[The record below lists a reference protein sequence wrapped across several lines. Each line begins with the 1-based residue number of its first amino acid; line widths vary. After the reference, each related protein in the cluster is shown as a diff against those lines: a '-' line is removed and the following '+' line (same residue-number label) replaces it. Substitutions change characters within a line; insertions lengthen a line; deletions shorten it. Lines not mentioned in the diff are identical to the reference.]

1 MFRGEVEP
9 EVRGCVWAARGL
21 RVAEAGRERGRHRPP
36 PRVQCQ
42 GQNRNIREKKFMNL
56 LFQMS
61 VLSSYNRLKICSVY
75 IHTLKIIPDTM
86 SKDLKIHYKLSLQ
99 VMLNKIIE

>member
-21 RVAEAGRERGRHRPP
+21 RVAEAGREGGRHRPP

-75 IHTLKIIPDTM
+75 IHTYIKNNTRYDVKVPQFSTTNF
-86 SKDLKIHYKLSLQ
+86 HYK
-99 VMLNKIIE
+99 

>member
-21 RVAEAGRERGRHRPP
+21 RVAEAGRQGGRHRPP

-42 GQNRNIREKKFMNL
+42 GQNRNIPKKEVHEFAC
-56 LFQMS
+56 QIS
-61 VLSSYNRLKICSVY
+61 VLSFYNRLKICSVY

-86 SKDLKIHYKLSLQ
+86 SKDLNFPLQ
-99 VMLNKIIE
+99 TFTTSDA